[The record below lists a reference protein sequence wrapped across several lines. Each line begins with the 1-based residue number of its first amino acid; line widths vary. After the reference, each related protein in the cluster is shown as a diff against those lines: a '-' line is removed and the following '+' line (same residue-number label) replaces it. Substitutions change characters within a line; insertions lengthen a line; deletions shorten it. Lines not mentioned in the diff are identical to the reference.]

1 MTEGLRTACYF
12 TCIKTLYPLF
22 CLVRV
27 KRLPF
32 NKNKGTKE
40 KITDL
45 MIVVWTDYM
54 KYKAKL
60 RGFDLAKIENIV
72 RSSPER
78 YIDTVT
84 GRRVAVGRHDN
95 KLVIIPYEADENSI
109 TPVTIH
115 VTTRQQINFR
125 IRTGRFTHE

>member
-1 MTEGLRTACYF
+1 
-12 TCIKTLYPLF
+12 
-22 CLVRV
+22 
-27 KRLPF
+27 
-32 NKNKGTKE
+32 
-40 KITDL
+40 

-54 KYKAKL
+54 KYKVKL
-60 RGFDLAKIENIV
+60 RGFDLADIENIL

-78 YIDTVT
+78 YSDTAT
-84 GRRVAVGRHDN
+84 GRRVAVGSHDN
-95 KLVIIPYEADENSI
+95 RLVMIPYETDEISI